1 MTYETSDFI
10 NSIINILIE
19 NYRQLPL
26 DLESQSPECSLEKLT
41 NHADDIKKDWFTPE
55 NNLHQFING
64 VTKMSTLR

>member
-10 NSIINILIE
+10 NNIINILIE

-41 NHADDIKKDWFTPE
+41 NHVGDLK
-55 NNLHQFING
+55 
-64 VTKMSTLR
+64 